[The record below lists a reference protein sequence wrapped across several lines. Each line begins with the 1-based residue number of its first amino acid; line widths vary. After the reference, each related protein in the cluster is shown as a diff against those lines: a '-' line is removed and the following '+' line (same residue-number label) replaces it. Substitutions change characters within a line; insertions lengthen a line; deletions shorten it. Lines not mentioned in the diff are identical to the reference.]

1 MHPEWALSSSLC
13 ASVTAGS
20 EITCQNVDSAQ
31 RIVHAGHERFEW
43 RGFARPHLAPRT
55 LQVRVHWRGPSG
67 AGVFELVLLLGFLS
81 TGFPVLAAGF
91 FAAGG

>member
-20 EITCQNVDSAQ
+20 EITYQNVDSAQ
-31 RIVHAGHERFEW
+31 RTVHGGHERFEW
-43 RGFARPHLAPRT
+43 CGFARAHLAPRP
-55 LQVRVHWRGPSG
+55 LQVRVRWRGPSG
-67 AGVFELVLLLGFLS
+67 SGVIELLLLGFLS

-91 FAAGG
+91 FAGGG